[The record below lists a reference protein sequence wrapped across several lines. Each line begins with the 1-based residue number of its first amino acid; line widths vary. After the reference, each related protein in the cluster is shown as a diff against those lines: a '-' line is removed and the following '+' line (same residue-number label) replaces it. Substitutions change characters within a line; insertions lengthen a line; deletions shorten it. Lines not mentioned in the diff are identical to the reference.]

1 MTPTAPATVPVDST
15 LLDNVT
21 YDIGTSL
28 LKLGFCDGAIY
39 VYFAVPESIHQGL
52 LDADSKG
59 LFFNRVIRSHFRY
72 TCLRRPQ

>member
-28 LKLGFCDGAIY
+28 LKLA
-39 VYFAVPESIHQGL
+39 
-52 LDADSKG
+52 
-59 LFFNRVIRSHFRY
+59 
-72 TCLRRPQ
+72 LRRNPTICPKA